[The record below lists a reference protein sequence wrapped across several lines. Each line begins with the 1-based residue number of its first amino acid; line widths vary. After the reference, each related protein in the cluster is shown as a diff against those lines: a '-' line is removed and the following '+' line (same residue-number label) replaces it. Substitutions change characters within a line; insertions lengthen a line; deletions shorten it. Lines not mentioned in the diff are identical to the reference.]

1 MQEAACCSAASEG
14 AGRQADCICISHP
27 NSRLAALHKGGDMVT
42 LPLFLSFPP
51 PYTYI
56 QTDNH
61 TQSNQI
67 QRREKAQLLNS
78 ALSRFIILSLS
89 LSPISSYLTSC
100 LFNPLTILF
109 LYRLLLCLHLLRGQL
124 YNKALPQCALPCA
137 WRLRPAKTL
146 KIWTQWTSSLPH
158 RSQSLK
164 IPATASTAIHTPAP
178 CLYPSSIACS
188 S

>member
-1 MQEAACCSAASEG
+1 MCKKQRAVRLPLKG
-14 AGRQADCICISHP
+14 QADRPTVFAYPTPTPGWLLCT
-27 NSRLAALHKGGDMVT
+27 KGVIWQ
-42 LPLFLSFPP
+42 LFPSFFLFLLHTHI
-51 PYTYI
+51 YK
-56 QTDNH
+56 QTN
-61 TQSNQI
+61 TPSQI
-67 QRREKAQLLNS
+67 RSKEEKKLSYLILLYLRS
-78 ALSRFIILSLS
+78 SSS

-109 LYRLLLCLHLLRGQL
+109 LYRLLLCLHLLWGQL
-124 YNKALPQCALPCA
+124 YNKALPQCAVPCA